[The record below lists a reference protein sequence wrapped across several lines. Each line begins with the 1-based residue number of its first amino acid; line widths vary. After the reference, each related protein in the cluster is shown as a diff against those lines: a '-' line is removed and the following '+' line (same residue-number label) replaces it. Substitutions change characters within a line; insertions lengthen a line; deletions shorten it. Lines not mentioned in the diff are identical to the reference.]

1 MMMMMMIMML
11 MMVMMMQGNACQL
24 YPEVISFYSEPQHA
38 IAWPKITI
46 NVANNN
52 KKHLFGFDLLWL
64 DCYCICMRVCFF
76 MTLRQSKWI
85 ATVF

>member
-1 MMMMMMIMML
+1 MMMMTIMML

-52 KKHLFGFDLLWL
+52 KIICLVLIFFG
-64 DCYCICMRVCFF
+64 
-76 MTLRQSKWI
+76 WI
-85 ATVF
+85 FIAFA